1 MTLSSEITPSQRI
14 HFIAIGGAAMHNLA
28 LVLHQKGILV
38 TGSDDEIYEP
48 AQSRLQQAG
57 LLPDQMGWFPE
68 KITPELDAVILGMH
82 ARADNPELLKAQ
94 ELGIRVYSYPEFVY
108 QQSLNKQRVVIAGSH
123 GKTTTTAIIL
133 HVLKFFNRKFDYLV
147 GARVAGFDTM
157 VKLSDDAPV
166 IVIEGDEY
174 FSSPIDRQPKFLH
187 YHPHI
192 TLISGIA
199 WDHINVYPEFEE
211 YVRQFELLAEDS
223 PKGGMLIYD
232 DTDDVISV
240 ICKKERPDVQPVG
253 YGEHPHVI
261 RDGLTYLLKPNGE
274 EVPLKIFGGHNM
286 KNLNGARIVLEKLGV
301 EDFMFYEA
309 IQSFSGAANRLERVG
324 ENDHTV
330 IFRDFAHA
338 PSKLEATSTA
348 VKSQFPERKLVA
360 VVELHT
366 FSSLNKYFLPQY
378 KGKFNTP
385 DVAAVYYSPHT
396 IEHKKLTP
404 ISPEDIIEAFGNPA
418 LQVFTDNQALKE
430 FLLSQQWDEANLLL
444 MSSGTFD
451 GLNIPELVKEVLG

>member
-1 MTLSSEITPSQRI
+1 MTSPNEIIQSQRI
-14 HFIAIGGAAMHNLA
+14 HFIAIGGTAMHNLA
-28 LVLHQKGILV
+28 LVLNQKGITI

-48 AQSRLQQAG
+48 SKTRLAQAG
-57 LLPDQMGWFPE
+57 LLPEQMGWFPE

-94 ELGIRVYSYPEFVY
+94 ELGIRVYSYPEFVFE
-108 QQSLNKQRVVIAGSH
+108 QSRNKQRVVIAGSH

-133 HVLKFFNRKFDYLV
+133 HVLKYFNRKFDYLV

-157 VKLSDDAPV
+157 VKLSDDAPL

-187 YHPHI
+187 YNPHI

-199 WDHINVYPEFEE
+199 WDHINVYPEFEA
-211 YVRQFELLAEDS
+211 YVHQFELLAESS

-232 DTDDVISV
+232 DTDDVVAV
-240 ICKKERPDVQPVG
+240 ICKKERTDVQPFG
-253 YGEHPHVI
+253 YTEHPHVI
-261 RDGLTYLLKPNGE
+261 REGITYLLKPSGE

-286 KNLNGARIVLEKLGV
+286 KNLNGAKTVLEKIGI

-309 IQSFSGAANRLERVG
+309 IQSFTGAANRLERAG
-324 ENDHTV
+324 NNDSTA

-338 PSKLEATSTA
+338 PSKLEATSRA
-348 VKSQFPERKLVA
+348 VKDQFPERKLVA

-378 KGKFNTP
+378 KDKFNMP

-396 IEHKKLTP
+396 IEQKKLTP
-404 ISPEDIIEAFGNPA
+404 ISPEDITEAFGNPD
-418 LQVFTDNQALKE
+418 LKVFTDNQKLRE
-430 FLLSQQWDEANLLL
+430 FLMAQEWQNANLLL

-451 GLNIPELVKEVLG
+451 GLNLPELAADILK

>member
-1 MTLSSEITPSQRI
+1 MSSPDVTTPQRI

-28 LVLHQKGILV
+28 LVLHQKGHAV

-48 AQSRLQQAG
+48 SRSRLAQAG
-57 LLPDQMGWFPE
+57 LLPAEMGWFPE
-68 KITPELDAVILGMH
+68 KITADLDAVILGMH
-82 ARADNPELLKAQ
+82 ARADNPELKKAQ
-94 ELGIRVYSYPEFVY
+94 ELGIPVYSYPEFVY
-108 QQSLNKQRVVIAGSH
+108 RQSRNKQRVVVAGSH

-133 HVLKFFNRKFDYLV
+133 HVLKHFDRKFDYLV

-223 PKGGMLIYD
+223 PKGGALIYD
-232 DTDDVISV
+232 ETDDVVSV
-240 ICKKERPDVQPVG
+240 ICKKERVDVQPIG

-261 RDGLTYLLKPNGE
+261 RDGKTYLVKPDGGE
-274 EVPLKIFGGHNM
+274 VSLQIFGGHNM
-286 KNLNGARIVLEKLGV
+286 KNLNGAKAVLEKLGV

-309 IQSFSGAANRLERVG
+309 IQSFTGAANRLERVG
-324 ENDHTV
+324 ENSGTV

-338 PSKLEATSTA
+338 PSKLEATSDA
-348 VKSQFPERKLVA
+348 VKSQFPDRRLIA
-360 VVELHT
+360 CVELHT

-378 KGKFNTP
+378 KGTFNTP

-404 ISPEDIIEAFGNPA
+404 ISPEDIVSAFGNPD
-418 LQVFTDNQALKE
+418 LKVFTDNQSLKQ
-430 FLLSQQWDEANLLL
+430 FLLAQDWHNANLLL

-451 GLNIPELVKEVLG
+451 GLNVPELVKEILN